1 MDSRTNSGS
10 AKNAWG
16 KRWVKVVTVLFAL
29 VIILVFIVP
38 LFVNADTFRPMI
50 ESDISSAVG
59 RKVTLGHLS
68 FSLWTGS
75 IKADNIVI
83 ADDPNFS
90 QQPFFQAKSL
100 RIGVETGAFLFH
112 REVHITNFVADSPE
126 IHLISAQN
134 GTWNYSSIGHSSPQN
149 QQQAEQHSGATPTA
163 QQPARPANTPEQS
176 TPAPSTAPQQQSST
190 ASGITIGDLKISNGS
205 VIVSSNPPHGQPFVY
220 NNVDVSVKNV
230 SYTQSMPFTLTASL
244 PANGTVHLDGAAGPI
259 NQQNTADTPLQATLS
274 VKSFNPVK
282 AGVLPASEGISM
294 DADIEAQVHSDGHT
308 LTSTGKVH
316 ALHLQLS
323 PQGSPS
329 PQPVDM
335 GYKLSD
341 DLQARTGRIEDLT
354 VQAGSAAAHA
364 NGTFRMAGDNIELNV
379 KLSAPNLSVDQ
390 LEALLPAVGIRLPS
404 GSSLHGGTLTANLT
418 LTGTE
423 KAPDIAGPIQVDNTR
438 LAGFDLGSKI
448 QGLKTL
454 GGTGGGT
461 SIQKLSANVHSTVP
475 STQLSNIDCVVPAI
489 GEATGNGTVSA
500 AGALDFHL
508 TAKLNSNSTVGGLAN
523 TATSAIGGMAGNFLH
538 SSATNG
544 VPLTVTGTTSN
555 PVIRADVGSMVRS
568 QTGGLFGK
576 SSSGQ
581 QQKTTPGGLLGGLLG
596 KKPQ

>member
-1 MDSRTNSGS
+1 MEDRREGF
-10 AKNAWG
+10 ARQAWG
-16 KRWVKVVTVLFAL
+16 KRWVKVLTIVVAVV
-29 VIILVFIVP
+29 VILIFIVP
-38 LFVNADTFRPMI
+38 LFVNADTFRPTV
-50 ESDISSAVG
+50 ESQISSAIG

-68 FSLWTGS
+68 FSLWSGS
-75 IKADNIVI
+75 IKAEDIAI

-100 RIGVETGAFLFH
+100 RIGVETAAFLFH
-112 REVHITNFVADSPE
+112 RQVHITSFVADSPE
-126 IHLISAQN
+126 IHLISGQN
-134 GTWNYSSIGHSSPQN
+134 GTWNYSTIG
-149 QQQAEQHSGATPTA
+149 
-163 QQPARPANTPEQS
+163 QS
-176 TPAPSTAPQQQSST
+176 TPQSQAQQQSSAAPAGT
-190 ASGITIGDLKISNGS
+190 SAPAGSSQQQSSSASGITIGDLKISNGS
-205 VIVSSNPPHGQPFVY
+205 VTVSSNPPHGQPFVY

-230 SYTQSMPFTLTASL
+230 SYTQAMPFTLTANL
-244 PANGTVHLDGAAGPI
+244 PANGTVHLDGTAGPI
-259 NQQNTADTPLQATLS
+259 NQQNAANTPLQATLN

-294 DADIEAQVHSDGHT
+294 DADIDAQVHSDGRT
-308 LTSTGKVH
+308 LTSTGKIH

-323 PQGSPS
+323 PGGSPA

-335 GYKLSD
+335 SYNLSD
-341 DLQARTGRIEDLT
+341 DLNARTGRIEDIS

-364 NGTFRMAGDNIELNV
+364 NGTFRMAGDDVQLNV

-404 GSSLHGGTLTANLT
+404 GSSLHGGTLTANLV
-418 LTGTE
+418 LTGTA
-423 KAPDIAGPIQVDNTR
+423 KAPDIAGPVEVANTR

-448 QGLKTL
+448 QGLKAL

-461 SIQKLSANVHSTVP
+461 TIQKLSANVHSTVP

-489 GEATGNGTVSA
+489 GEATGQGTVSA

-523 TATSAIGGMAGNFLH
+523 TATSALGGVAGNFLH
-538 SSATNG
+538 STATNG
-544 VPLTVTGTTSN
+544 VPLTVTGTTSS
-555 PVIRADVGSMVRS
+555 PVIRADLGSMVRS

-581 QQKTTPGGLLGGLLG
+581 KTTPGGLLGGLLG